1 MQRAD
6 MEGTRDIIVSQLR
19 QAIFSGD
26 IANGV
31 EITQAEAASSLGVSR
46 MPVRE
51 AFQLLEQEGLIA
63 RLPNRHIRVNHI
75 SPDMIVSIF
84 DALIAL
90 DKILLHL
97 VLNKIC
103 VSDEK
108 DETSLHLLLAN
119 AVGNPILGS
128 LYKGLVNGFPA
139 YFFKKYPDEDRAN
152 EFRYIL
158 NISNVGEDTMARLEV
173 YKDMIRKSLEENYAI
188 KS

>member
-90 DKILLHL
+90 DDPI
-97 VLNKIC
+97 
-103 VSDEK
+103 
-108 DETSLHLLLAN
+108 TSC
-119 AVGNPILGS
+119 
-128 LYKGLVNGFPA
+128 
-139 YFFKKYPDEDRAN
+139 
-152 EFRYIL
+152 
-158 NISNVGEDTMARLEV
+158 LE
-173 YKDMIRKSLEENYAI
+173 
-188 KS
+188 